1 MPSILDP
8 LTCGF
13 AKVRCYCIFT
23 CNNSTKCVERDT
35 LLARRYAEFCNTF
48 NDVETFHID
57 LIFFRNFR
65 CIVKNLQKLG
75 KSNKTGKLDG
85 QKGVYNI

>member
-23 CNNSTKCVERDT
+23 CNNSTKCVERYIAGKEICRI
-35 LLARRYAEFCNTF
+35 LQY
-48 NDVETFHID
+48 IQ
-57 LIFFRNFR
+57 R
-65 CIVKNLQKLG
+65 C
-75 KSNKTGKLDG
+75 
-85 QKGVYNI
+85 

>member
-13 AKVRCYCIFT
+13 AKVRSYCIFT

-57 LIFFRNFR
+57 LRFFTNFR
-65 CIVKNLQKLG
+65 CIVK
-75 KSNKTGKLDG
+75 
-85 QKGVYNI
+85 KGTC

>member
-13 AKVRCYCIFT
+13 AKVRSYCIFT

-35 LLARRYAEFCNTF
+35 LLAR
-48 NDVETFHID
+48 
-57 LIFFRNFR
+57 
-65 CIVKNLQKLG
+65 
-75 KSNKTGKLDG
+75 
-85 QKGVYNI
+85 

>member
-35 LLARRYAEFCNTF
+35 L
-48 NDVETFHID
+48 
-57 LIFFRNFR
+57 
-65 CIVKNLQKLG
+65 G

>member
-35 LLARRYAEFCNTF
+35 LLARRYAEFCNT
-48 NDVETFHID
+48 
-57 LIFFRNFR
+57 
-65 CIVKNLQKLG
+65 
-75 KSNKTGKLDG
+75 KTGKLDG

>member
-23 CNNSTKCVERDT
+23 CNNSIKYVDGAT
-35 LLARRYAEFCNTF
+35 LMARSTEA
-48 NDVETFHID
+48 
-57 LIFFRNFR
+57 
-65 CIVKNLQKLG
+65 
-75 KSNKTGKLDG
+75 
-85 QKGVYNI
+85 QKGHRRLLI